1 MEYVNN
7 AGMKSARNLNKQ
19 KESLMKFDVTEDEIK
34 IYDFDALQALKIG
47 RHLENE
53 GIDFFNK
60 LLTHGKITDQDVKDS
75 IEFLIQEEKNHLGI
89 IEKKIDESTSLD
101 EDGFEEEDLEDF
113 IDTKVFSHFNDI
125 KNRDEIFHNIQEA
138 IEFGIMVEKKSIMFY
153 KALLEHEEN
162 QTGREMIK
170 ELILQENE
178 HLAKLKTYLKE

>member
-1 MEYVNN
+1 
-7 AGMKSARNLNKQ
+7 
-19 KESLMKFDVTEDEIK
+19 MKFDVTEDEIK

-60 LLTHGKITDQDVKDS
+60 LLTHGKITDQAIKDS
-75 IEFLIQEEKNHLGI
+75 IEFLIQEEKNHLRT
-89 IEKKIDESTSLD
+89 IEKKVDEFTLQN

-113 IDTKVFSHFNDI
+113 IETKVFSHFDDL
-125 KNRDEIFHNIQEA
+125 KNREEIFHNMQEA
-138 IEFGIMVEKKSIMFY
+138 IEFGIMVEKRSIMFY

-162 QTGREMIK
+162 QSGREMIK

-178 HLAKLKTYLKE
+178 HLSKLKTYLK